1 MAEEWADPAR
11 ARPSTRLVAAIA
23 GSHVILC
30 SRTVSLSARRLHVYY
45 TYAREF
51 ERRRGVSLRLVLT
64 TDVTDVPFVCAVRAV
79 AAGAGG
85 ANVYLF

>member
-1 MAEEWADPAR
+1 M
-11 ARPSTRLVAAIA
+11 
-23 GSHVILC
+23 
-30 SRTVSLSARRLHVYY
+30 YY

>member
-1 MAEEWADPAR
+1 MCARLSCLLSNRYAFFAEITKVLYIR
-11 ARPSTRLVAAIA
+11 TYT
-23 GSHVILC
+23 GSYDEID
-30 SRTVSLSARRLHVYY
+30 TY
-45 TYAREF
+45 TFAPPAREF